1 MSGGQPAARGIIV
14 GRLLVSAAVIAAA
27 LMSEDISVAP
37 VVLMAIG
44 VAALSI
50 PYAIWSRKRGR
61 ETLWLLLTLFVA
73 DVVLVTLIVL
83 SSGGLASPFKL
94 LYFLPVIVSST
105 ALGPKPGAIV
115 TVSSLA
121 AFVALFIAESPAAAV
136 RSHGAGILAETAVL
150 AVALTVVSILVG
162 RLSVRV
168 REGEERLGEAET
180 ALDTAHVHIDNLIES
195 IQSGLALFD
204 MSGGLLSLNERGRS
218 ILGIAAPGTQRAH
231 YSDVFAACPAFAEQV
246 SAAVDDGRTSERA
259 EISVERSDGSV
270 PIGLSTSLLRDDDGV
285 AAGVIIIFQDITEA
299 RRRELDRLHADRL
312 ASLGQFAAGMA
323 HEIRNPLNAIKG
335 SAEMLRDGVV
345 EGTDDGRLVDLVIR
359 ESDRLATL
367 TNDVLTYG
375 RVVEPPTGTVLLVAL
390 FREVDAIA
398 RSHRAFGDGI
408 ELSMED
414 GGLRALGNSEQLKQ
428 VLLNLVVNGM
438 EAIGE
443 TGVIRVEADI
453 GSAVHANGRAGSND
467 EIAIS
472 VTDTGVGMEREALEQ
487 MFAPF
492 WTTKQSGTGLGLAIA
507 DKLVEAH
514 GGRIEIE
521 TAPGQ
526 GSRFVM
532 YLPKARD

>member
-1 MSGGQPAARGIIV
+1 MSGGLPAARGIIV

-27 LMSEDISVAP
+27 LMSEDISVVP
-37 VVLMAIG
+37 VVLMGVG

-50 PYAIWSRKRGR
+50 PHAIWSRKRGS
-61 ETLWLLLTLFVA
+61 ESMWLLVTLFVA

-121 AFVALFIAESPAAAV
+121 AFVALFIAESPSAV

-162 RLSVRV
+162 MLSARV
-168 REGEERLGEAET
+168 REGEERLGEVES
-180 ALDTAHVHIDNLIES
+180 ALDAAHVHIDNLIES

-204 MSGGLLSLNERGRS
+204 MSGGLLSLNERGQA
-218 ILGIAAPGTQRAH
+218 ILGIPAPSAPRAH
-231 YSDVFAACPAFAEQV
+231 YSDIFAAHPTFAEQV
-246 SAAVDDGRTSERA
+246 SAAVEHGRTAERA
-259 EISVERSDGSV
+259 EISVERADGTV
-270 PIGLSTSLLRDDDGV
+270 PIGLSTSLLRDDDGL

-299 RRRELDRLHADRL
+299 RRQELDRLHADRL

-335 SAEMLRDGVV
+335 SAEMLRDGVA
-345 EGTDDGRLVDLVIR
+345 EGSDDARLVDLVVR

-375 RVVEPPTGTVLLVAL
+375 RVVEPPTGTVLLVML
-390 FREVDAIA
+390 FREVEAIA

-408 ELSMED
+408 ELFMD
-414 GGLRALGNSEQLKQ
+414 DAGLRALGNSEQLKQ

-438 EAIGE
+438 EAIKE
-443 TGVIRVEADI
+443 TGSVRVTAGV
-453 GSAVHANGRAGSND
+453 GSAVSANGRGGSNA

-472 VTDTGVGMEREALEQ
+472 IIDTGVGMEREALEQ

-492 WTTKQSGTGLGLAIA
+492 WTTKQSGTGLGLAIV

-521 TAPGQ
+521 TEPGK
-526 GSRFVM
+526 GSRFVI
-532 YLPKARD
+532 YLPKVRD

>member
-1 MSGGQPAARGIIV
+1 MGLAAARGIIV

-27 LMSEDISVAP
+27 LMSDDISVTP
-37 VVLMAIG
+37 VVLLGIG
-44 VAALSI
+44 VAALSV
-50 PYAIWSRKRGR
+50 PHAIWSRKRGR
-61 ETLWLLLTLFVA
+61 ESLWLLVTLFVA

-94 LYFLPVIVSST
+94 LYFLPLIVSST

-121 AFVALFIAESPAAAV
+121 AFAALFIAESPMTM

-150 AVALTVVSILVG
+150 AISLTVVSILVG
-162 RLSVRV
+162 ILSARV
-168 REGEERLGEAET
+168 REGEKKLGEVET
-180 ALDTAHVHIDNLIES
+180 ALEAAHVHIDNLIES

-204 MSGGLLSLNERGRS
+204 MSGGLLSLNERGRA
-218 ILGIAAPGTQRAH
+218 ILGMPAPGAPRAH
-231 YSDVFAACPAFAEQV
+231 FSEVFAAQPALAEQV
-246 SAAVDDGRTSERA
+246 SAAVEHGKTAERV
-259 EISVERSDGSV
+259 ELSVERAGGTV
-270 PIGLSTSLLRDDDGV
+270 PVGLSTSLLRDDDGV
-285 AAGVIIIFQDITEA
+285 AAGVIMIFQDITEA
-299 RRRELDRLHADRL
+299 RRQELDRLHADRL

-335 SAEMLRDGVV
+335 SAEMLRDGVAA
-345 EGTDDGRLVDLVIR
+345 GSDDARLVDLVIR

-375 RVVEPPTGTVLLVAL
+375 RVMGPPTGTVFLEAL
-390 FREVDAIA
+390 FREVEAIA

-408 ELSMED
+408 ELAMDD
-414 GGLRALGNSEQLKQ
+414 GGIRSRGNSEQLKQ
-428 VLLNLVVNGM
+428 VLLNLVVNGI
-438 EAIGE
+438 EAIEE
-443 TGVIRVEADI
+443 TGSVRVTA
-453 GSAVHANGRAGSND
+453 GVGGAVFANGRSGTDD

-472 VTDTGVGMEREALEQ
+472 VVDTGVGMERESLEQ

-492 WTTKQSGTGLGLAIA
+492 WTTKQTGTGLGLAIA
-507 DKLVEAH
+507 DRLVEAH

-521 TAPGQ
+521 TGPGQ
-526 GSRFVM
+526 GSRFVI

>member
-1 MSGGQPAARGIIV
+1 MSGGQPAARGLIV
-14 GRLLVSAAVIAAA
+14 GRLLVSAAVITAA
-27 LMSEDISVAP
+27 LMSDDISVAP

-50 PYAIWSRKRGR
+50 PYAVWSRRRGR
-61 ETLWLLLTLFVA
+61 ESLWLLLTLFVA

-115 TVSSLA
+115 TVLSLA
-121 AFVALFIAESPAAAV
+121 AFAALFIAESPSAA
-136 RSHGAGILAETAVL
+136 RSNGAGILAETAVL
-150 AVALTVVSILVG
+150 AVSLTVVSILVG
-162 RLSVRV
+162 MLSRRV
-168 REGEERLGEAET
+168 REGEKRLGEAET
-180 ALDTAHVHIDNLIES
+180 ALDAAHVHIDNLIES

-204 MSGGLLSLNERGRS
+204 MSGGLLSLNERGRA
-218 ILGIAAPGTQRAH
+218 ILDIPASGTPRAH
-231 YSDVFAACPAFAEQV
+231 FSEVFAAHPAFAELV
-246 SAAVDDGRTSERA
+246 SAAVEDGRTSERA
-259 EISVERSDGSV
+259 EISVERADGSV

-285 AAGVIIIFQDITEA
+285 DAGVIIIFQDITEA
-299 RRRELDRLHADRL
+299 RRQERDRLHADRL

-335 SAEMLRDGVV
+335 SAEMLKEGVA
-345 EGTDDGRLVDLVIR
+345 EGSDDARLVDLVVR

-367 TNDVLTYG
+367 TRDVLTYG
-375 RVVEPPTGTVLLVAL
+375 RVMEPPSGTVLLVAL
-390 FREVDAIA
+390 FKEVEAIA

-408 ELSMED
+408 NLTMED
-414 GGLRALGNSEQLKQ
+414 GGLRVLGNSEQLKQ

-438 EAIGE
+438 EAIEEAGS
-443 TGVIRVEADI
+443 VRVTADV
-453 GSAVHANGRAGSND
+453 GSSVAVNGRGGASD
-467 EIAIS
+467 EIAVS

-507 DKLVEAH
+507 DKLVESH

-521 TAPGQ
+521 TAPGK
-526 GSRFVM
+526 GSRFVI
-532 YLPKARD
+532 YLPKAGD